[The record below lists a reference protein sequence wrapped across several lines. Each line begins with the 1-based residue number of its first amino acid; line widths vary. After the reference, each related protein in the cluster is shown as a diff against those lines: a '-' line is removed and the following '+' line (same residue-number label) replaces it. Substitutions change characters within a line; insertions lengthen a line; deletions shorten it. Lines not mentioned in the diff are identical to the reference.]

1 MNRINLA
8 SRIRS
13 RRRPLCAG
21 IASLLALSAPT
32 AFASPSVWPVTSC
45 SDSGAGSL
53 RDVIGAVTTVSGDT
67 VDLSG
72 LTNCVDS
79 KVSLSTGEIFVMQ
92 NDLTI
97 LGPGK
102 SILAIDGTNL
112 PGGSTN
118 FNDSRIFTHQGTGTL
133 TVQDVRLTG
142 GHSYH
147 TAGGYPAR
155 GGCIYSTKN
164 VILQSAAIEGC
175 GATSQGDKARGGG
188 VYAKGNVTLDD
199 SIVSNNGVSGG
210 DYAQGGGIWTKG
222 TITATY
228 STISG
233 NTAYSKPKR
242 VEGAGIY
249 AFGGGDIVHTTIA
262 GNAATAYT
270 YFADGGGI
278 YARNDLTLSFAT
290 VTGNTVTTTSNGTCG
305 GGAFVFG
312 SLTVEYS
319 TIDGNS
325 SGGKNY
331 LAAGGGLCVF
341 ESLTMRRSTVS
352 DNTTT
357 GRAGGI
363 MKFEI
368 CSGCNNTVSLRNS
381 TISGN
386 HADLVG
392 GFYSAATHTKLY
404 NSTIA
409 FNTAVSGKIGSPGN
423 YFTLSPG
430 VAVATA
436 SDPIDVAIHSMLI
449 SNNTYGASDNE
460 NDFSV
465 YAGKPVTFNAGPAN
479 SLIRFTLVEGLPT
492 GIIGGCPL
500 LGPLRDNGGLTKT
513 HSLQST
519 SPAIDSG
526 DNLPINFI
534 TLDLYD
540 QRGSESDNGQGD
552 YFRTSGPVGNPTP
565 LPDIGAYEVQQDEI
579 VFNSAFEGCPDV
591 P

>member
-8 SRIRS
+8 SGPS
-13 RRRPLCAG
+13 RRPLCAG
-21 IASLLALSAPT
+21 IASLLALSAPA
-32 AFASPSVWPVTSC
+32 AFASSSVWPVTTC
-45 SDSGAGSL
+45 GDSGAGSL
-53 RDVIGAVTTVSGDT
+53 RDVIGAVTTTSGDT

-72 LTNCVDS
+72 LANCVDS
-79 KVSLSTGEIFVMQ
+79 KISLSTGEIFIMQ
-92 NDLTI
+92 DDLTI
-97 LGPGK
+97 LGPGR
-102 SILAIDGTNL
+102 SMLTIDGTNL

-118 FNDSRIFTHQGTGTL
+118 FNDSRIFTHKGTGTL

-147 TAGGYPAR
+147 TAGGYPSR

-164 VILQSAAIEGC
+164 VTLQSSAIEGC
-175 GATSQGDKARGGG
+175 GATSQQDKALGGG

-210 DYAQGGGIWTKG
+210 DFTQGGGIWTKG

-228 STISG
+228 STVSG

-249 AFGGGDIVHTTIA
+249 AFGGGDIVHTTVA
-262 GNAATAYT
+262 GNTATAYT

-278 YARNDLTLSFAT
+278 YARNDLSLSFAT
-290 VTGNTVTTTSNGTCG
+290 ITGNTVTTTSNGTCG
-305 GGAFVFG
+305 GGAFVFA

-325 SGGKNY
+325 SGG
-331 LAAGGGLCVF
+331 LSTMTAGGGLCV
-341 ESLTMRRSTVS
+341 SANLTMRRSTVS
-352 DNTTT
+352 ANTTT
-357 GRAGGI
+357 GRGGGI
-363 MKFEI
+363 NKFEI
-368 CSGCNNTVSLRNS
+368 CSGCGHTASLRNS
-381 TISGN
+381 TLSGN
-386 HADLVG
+386 HANVVG
-392 GFYSAATHTKLY
+392 GLYSASTHTKLY

-409 FNTAVSGKIGSPGN
+409 FNTAALGKIGSPGN
-423 YFTLSPG
+423 YYTLSPG
-430 VAVATA
+430 VTVATA
-436 SDPIDVAIHSMLI
+436 FDPVDVTIHSMLI
-449 SNNTYGASDNE
+449 SNNTYGADIE
-460 NDFSV
+460 NDFSLF
-465 YAGKPVTFNAGPAN
+465 ATKPVTFNTGPVN

-492 GIIGGCPL
+492 GIIDSCPL

-513 HSLQST
+513 HALQST

-534 TLDLYD
+534 TLDLFD
-540 QRGSESDNGQGD
+540 QRASAAANGQGD
-552 YFRTSGPVGNPTP
+552 YFRVSGPIGNPTP
-565 LPDIGAYEVQQDEI
+565 LPDIGAYEVQQDDI
-579 VFNSAFEGCPDV
+579 VFNSAFEGCPDI